1 MGSFWARTSLS
12 FYMYVSPVCS
22 TCNLSWYAPAQFI
35 SNGCYSKY
43 AAKDSSWKSLS
54 MVYISSKERFQN
66 NMEVTLN
73 MLHKSCGKISQLAII
88 CFVSK
93 QEWPLWYS
101 EYVCICK
108 HGKSLG
114 WSSSLGRKH
123 TQEVT
128 QKQHDCYTKWKSKG
142 QTSLINKTIYCY
154 IIVNIWM
161 TFIYPRSF
169 YKALK
174 LVDRINVGNK

>member
-1 MGSFWARTSLS
+1 MGSFWARTSLN

-54 MVYISSKERFQN
+54 MAYISSKEGFQN

-73 MLHKSCGKISQLAII
+73 MLHMSCGKISQLAII

-101 EYVCICK
+101 QVVLFTWLAENIPK
-108 HGKSLG
+108 RLLKNSM
-114 WSSSLGRKH
+114 
-123 TQEVT
+123 
-128 QKQHDCYTKWKSKG
+128 CYTKWISKG
-142 QTSLINKTIYCY
+142 QTSLINKTIYCH
-154 IIVNIWM
+154 IIVNIWI

-169 YKALK
+169 YKSLK
-174 LVDRINVGNK
+174 LMDRINVRNK